1 MTTAEAPVVRPLLL
15 IGLGLV
21 INILSPRVHGWDVL
35 PDWFGWV
42 LILLGTWAFARTLP
56 SGRLML
62 GAAGLALVVA
72 ISQWPPAWQ
81 VVDPALLN
89 SDADV
94 STSDASLL
102 WALSL
107 PALGW
112 MVLYC
117 LALAGVSRG
126 DAGTSFW
133 WKYLA
138 AMNVGAAVLP
148 VLVYGGGMKGLEGL
162 LGVLIL
168 LGLLGATVFSFLHSG
183 RDWAVVRRPS

>member
-1 MTTAEAPVVRPLLL
+1 MSTAETPVVRPLLL

-21 INILSPRVHGWDVL
+21 INVLSPRVDGWDVL
-35 PDWFGWV
+35 PDWIGWV
-42 LILLGTWAFARTLP
+42 LILIGTWVFGRKLP
-56 SGRLML
+56 SGGLML
-62 GAAGLALVVA
+62 GAARLALVVA
-72 ISQWPPAWQ
+72 VAQWPPAWQ
-81 VVDPALLN
+81 VIDPVTAA
-89 SDADV
+89 SEEV
-94 STSDASLL
+94 SASEASLL

-117 LALAGVSRG
+117 LAVAGVSSTE
-126 DAGTSFW
+126 AGTSFW

-138 AMNVGAAVLP
+138 AMNAGAAVLP
-148 VLVYGGGMKGLEGL
+148 ILVYGADMKGLEGL

-183 RDWAVVRRPS
+183 RDWAVRRQPS

>member
-1 MTTAEAPVVRPLLL
+1 MSTAEAPVARPLLL

-21 INILSPRVHGWDVL
+21 VNILSPRVDGWDVL

-42 LILLGTWAFARTLP
+42 LILLGTWAFARKLP
-56 SGRLML
+56 SGGLML
-62 GAAGLALVVA
+62 GAAALALAVA
-72 ISQWPPAWQ
+72 IAQWPPAWQ
-81 VVDPALLN
+81 VVDPA
-89 SDADV
+89 AVGTGDV
-94 STSDASLL
+94 EASDASLL

-117 LALAGVSRG
+117 LAVAGVSRVES
-126 DAGTSFW
+126 GTSFW

-138 AMNVGAAVLP
+138 AMNAGAAVLP

-183 RDWAVVRRPS
+183 RDWAVVRRGA

>member
-21 INILSPRVHGWDVL
+21 INILSPRVHGWDLL

-42 LILLGTWAFARTLP
+42 LILLGTWAFARKLP
-56 SGRLML
+56 SGPLL
-62 GAAGLALVVA
+62 LAAAALALVVSA
-72 ISQWPPAWQ
+72 AQWPPAWQ
-81 VVDPALLN
+81 LVDPATVGT
-89 SDADV
+89 DDV

-112 MVLYC
+112 MILYC
-117 LALAGVSRG
+117 LAIAGLSRA

-148 VLVYGGGMKGLEGL
+148 VLVYGAGMKGLEGM

-183 RDWAVVRRPS
+183 REWAVVRRSA

>member
-1 MTTAEAPVVRPLLL
+1 VTTAEVPAARPLLL

-42 LILLGTWAFARTLP
+42 LILIGTWAFARKLP
-56 SGRLML
+56 SSPLLL
-62 GAAGLALVVA
+62 GTAALATAVSA
-72 ISQWPPAWQ
+72 AQWPPAWQ
-81 VVDPALLN
+81 LVDPA
-89 SDADV
+89 SIGHRDV

-107 PALGW
+107 PALAW

-117 LALAGVSRG
+117 LALAGVSRD

-138 AMNVGAAVLP
+138 LINLGAAVLP
-148 VLVYGGGMKGLEGL
+148 ILVYGGSMKGLEPL
-162 LGVLIL
+162 LGVLVL

-183 RDWAVVRRPS
+183 RDWAVVRRTA

>member
-21 INILSPRVHGWDVL
+21 INILSPRVHGWDLL

-42 LILLGTWAFARTLP
+42 LILIGTWVFARNLP
-56 SGRLML
+56 SGSLLL
-62 GAAGLALVVA
+62 GSAALALVVSA
-72 ISQWPPAWQ
+72 AQWPPAWQ
-81 VVDPALLN
+81 LVEPATT
-89 SDADV
+89 AGTRHV
-94 STSDASLL
+94 SASDASLL

-107 PALGW
+107 PALAW

-117 LALAGVSRG
+117 LALAGVSRE

-148 VLVYGGGMKGLEGL
+148 ILVYGGGMKGLEGM
-162 LGVLIL
+162 LGVLVL
-168 LGLLGATVFSFLHSG
+168 LGLIGATAFSFLHSG
-183 RDWAVVRRPS
+183 RSWAVVRRPA